1 MGYMTL
7 MTPSHM
13 SLRYVDSGQRA
24 KWMSYGIGADSVA
37 GGEGEEEAGN
47 LRAVDTV
54 HNVFD
59 SFAKQPCYERGHK
72 RESAEGSP
80 EAR

>member
-1 MGYMTL
+1 MG
-7 MTPSHM
+7 
-13 SLRYVDSGQRA
+13 
-24 KWMSYGIGADSVA
+24 SVA
-37 GGEGEEEAGN
+37 VGGGEEEAGN

-59 SFAKQPCYERGHK
+59 SFAKQPCYEGEHK
-72 RESAEGSP
+72 RDSAEESL

>member
-1 MGYMTL
+1 
-7 MTPSHM
+7 
-13 SLRYVDSGQRA
+13 
-24 KWMSYGIGADSVA
+24 MSYGIGADSVA

-59 SFAKQPCYERGHK
+59 SFAKQPCYV
-72 RESAEGSP
+72 
-80 EAR
+80 